1 MIRRVAF
8 VLGLLVTFASAPIS
22 QAAMAAVAQAEVHHL
37 LAFVEGSGCRFF
49 RNDVWYDPP
58 SAADHLRQKY
68 EWLATRDRIATAEDF
83 IDKAATKS
91 SLTGRA
97 YQVQCSSAAPLATAS
112 WLRTELARYRTA
124 PRAPP

>member
-8 VLGLLVTFASAPIS
+8 VLCLLVMLASAPNSQSAIS
-22 QAAMAAVAQAEVHHL
+22 PVAQAEVHYL

-49 RNDVWYDPP
+49 RNDVWYDPR

-97 YQVQCSSAAPLATAS
+97 YQVQCSSAAPVATAS
-112 WLRTELARYRTA
+112 WLRKELARYRTS
-124 PRAPP
+124 PRATP